1 MDKTA
6 NNKETAL
13 KWIDAFCKHDLE
25 HLLELYAETAIHFSP
40 KLKAR
45 QPETNG
51 WIRGKPALKN
61 WWADAFNRLPSLQYE
76 LKNLIIDDNRILM
89 EYLRRVDDEPDMMIA
104 EVLEIKESLIV
115 QSRVYHG

>member
-1 MDKTA
+1 MNKST
-6 NNKETAL
+6 NNKEIAL

-25 HLLELYAETAIHFSP
+25 YLLELYAETAIHFSP

-51 WIRGKPALKN
+51 WIRGKAALKT

-76 LKNLIIDDNRILM
+76 LQNLIIDDTQVLM
-89 EYLRRVDDEPDMMIA
+89 EYKRRVDGEPDMMIA
-104 EVLEIKESLIV
+104 EVLEIKEGLIV